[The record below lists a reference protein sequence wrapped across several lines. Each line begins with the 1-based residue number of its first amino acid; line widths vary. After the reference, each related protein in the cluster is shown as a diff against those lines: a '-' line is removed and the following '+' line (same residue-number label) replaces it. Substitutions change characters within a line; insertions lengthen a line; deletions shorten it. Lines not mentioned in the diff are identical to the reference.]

1 MIVASVWFPVS
12 YFRNT
17 LCIAVNCAAVT
28 NSVIRNERLYF
39 LLIFEN
45 PSLPLLRLV
54 HMFMFDN
61 IKRNCLKSFFTVE
74 IPFGWAS
81 WMFLYYQKYY

>member
-1 MIVASVWFPVS
+1 MASACFPVS

-17 LCIAVNCAAVT
+17 LCTAVNCAAVT
-28 NSVIRNERLYF
+28 NSVIRNERLSF
-39 LLIFEN
+39 LLNFEN

-61 IKRNCLKSFFTVE
+61 IKRNYLKSFLTVE
-74 IPFGWAS
+74 IPFGWAAWLS
-81 WMFLYYQKYY
+81 LYYQKYY